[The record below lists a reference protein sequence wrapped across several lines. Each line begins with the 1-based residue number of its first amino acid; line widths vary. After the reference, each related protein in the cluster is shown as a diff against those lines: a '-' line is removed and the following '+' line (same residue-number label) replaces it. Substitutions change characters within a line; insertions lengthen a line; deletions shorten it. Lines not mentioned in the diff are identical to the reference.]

1 MRKVPTA
8 KVRGKTPDELHIS
21 TKKPAKPQQQ
31 QTAAP
36 TIQAPPQSE
45 MLASEYVHNLQQQLY
60 VLNAELRFLSDRSGA
75 EQDPDGMSVDAS
87 IRRLRRACAMH
98 EEETNKKAQEY
109 EQQINKLN
117 EELGKINEERAVE
130 VLSLA
135 DEREKEGLE
144 NLENAF
150 VEMASEVLV
159 RQMEHEC
166 NELFDSFSGSQKDAM
181 ARTVQ
186 EKKAH
191 LQMEQKEAQNV
202 QEAVSELRD
211 ARKAIVDEFRES
223 IRNKKLKEEQ
233 TDILMLLANE
243 PERPP
248 ENVPIATITAKN
260 AKIEMELKAALAER
274 NQIEHQVDLL
284 LEKNVRLKAELNRI
298 NRDLETAKYMKE
310 IMDKQYTGR
319 FEALKKADDEQQA
332 EILAMK
338 RSRREMKA
346 EIQTLTD
353 RFNQMVNV
361 INKSQ
366 SEQEY
371 NQSLVEFY
379 TRERAKVN
387 EQNEQTKKEIHI
399 VTDRICDLRAQM
411 DGLARQIADAG
422 EERRSVEVLVE
433 INNKDPRCVLNE
445 TPPELQQLFDSLT
458 AVKQAIQ

>member
-1 MRKVPTA
+1 
-8 KVRGKTPDELHIS
+8 
-21 TKKPAKPQQQ
+21 
-31 QTAAP
+31 
-36 TIQAPPQSE
+36 

-60 VLNAELRFLSDRSGA
+60 FLNAELRFLSDRTGTD
-75 EQDPDGMSVDAS
+75 QDPDGMSVDAS

-109 EQQINKLN
+109 EQQISHLN
-117 EELGKINEERAVE
+117 AELKKIDEERALE
-130 VLSLA
+130 VLALA

-166 NELFDSFSGSQKDAM
+166 NELFDSFSSSQRDGM
-181 ARTVQ
+181 SRTVQ
-186 EKKAH
+186 EKRLH
-191 LQMEQKEAQNV
+191 LQAEKEETQEVQKSV
-202 QEAVSELRD
+202 DELRSL
-211 ARKAIVDEFRES
+211 RKDILAKFCES
-223 IRNKKLKEEQ
+223 IKNRKLREEQ
-233 TDILMLLANE
+233 TDVLMLLANE

-248 ENVPIATITAKN
+248 ENVPIATISAKN
-260 AKIEMELKAALAER
+260 AKIEMELKAALVER

-298 NRDLETAKYMKE
+298 NRDLETARYMKE
-310 IMDKQYTGR
+310 IMDKQCTPRY
-319 FEALKKADDEQQA
+319 EALKKADDEQLA

-346 EIQTLTD
+346 EMQTLTE
-353 RFNQMVNV
+353 RFNQMVNT

-379 TRERAKVN
+379 SRERTKVN
-387 EQNEQTKKEIHI
+387 EQNEQTKKEIRV
-399 VTDRICDLRAQM
+399 VTDRICGLRAQM
-411 DGLARQIADAG
+411 DTLARQIADAG

-458 AVKQAIQ
+458 AVKQAIT